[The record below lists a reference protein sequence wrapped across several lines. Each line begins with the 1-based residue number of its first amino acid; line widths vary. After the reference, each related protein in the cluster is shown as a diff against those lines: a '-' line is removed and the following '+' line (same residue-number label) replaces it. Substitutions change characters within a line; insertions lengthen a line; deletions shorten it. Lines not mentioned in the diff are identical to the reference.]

1 MDEKEKDEVQ
11 EEEVEETEET
21 TEEEKDVVKTI
32 KEYVKAEVDL
42 NIAKAKSEIDKDVEA
57 WKEEQKAL
65 FEKKAGVHA
74 EGVQEKRAKINTYI
88 RDLSQAVLSGDHGKV
103 KELTTGDAGADV
115 VDSELSAEIRHLQTE
130 YGVAR
135 REFFTTQLS
144 KNSYEANALVTDVSV
159 GWVDEGA
166 VISTVSVDLS
176 QTELKLKKL
185 AAIAAMSRELLQD
198 QEVDLFS
205 FIAGRVAE
213 GFAKAEDEA
222 FFKGDGTSTYGGFT
236 GLLQNTDVEEV
247 SGSISVAN
255 IYSMIDTLPQGAHA
269 NAKFYA
275 NRTQLSVIRQL
286 KDDSGQYIYQNPL
299 AVGSTP
305 TLAGYPL
312 VLVEAM
318 PKASDSDNEIM
329 LFGDLRRASILGYRA
344 GIAVDRSN
352 SAVVRNQDND
362 GDVNTFTTDREA
374 IRWVTRVGAI
384 TILPSAV
391 VKLVT
396 SES

>member
-1 MDEKEKDEVQ
+1 MDKKENVKEEEVV
-11 EEEVEETEET
+11 EEEVEETEE
-21 TEEEKDVVKTI
+21 DVVKSI
-32 KEYVKAEVDL
+32 KDYVKAEVDL

-57 WKEEQKAL
+57 WKAEQKAL
-65 FEKKAGVHA
+65 FEKKAGIHA
-74 EGVQEKRAKINTYI
+74 DGVQEKRARINTYI
-88 RDLSQAVLSGDHGKV
+88 RDLSTAVLSSDFSKV
-103 KELTTGDAGADV
+103 KELTTGDAGEDI
-115 VDSELSAEIRHLQTE
+115 VDRELSVEIRHLQTE

-144 KNSYEANALVTDVSV
+144 KNSYDANALVTDVTV

-176 QTELKLKKL
+176 QSELKLKKL

-198 QEVDLFS
+198 QELDLFS
-205 FIAGRVAE
+205 FIASRVAE

-222 FFKGDGTSTYGGFT
+222 FFIGDGSSTYGGFT
-236 GLLQNTDVEEV
+236 GLLENATVQEV
-247 SGSISVAN
+247 TGTLTVAK
-255 IYSMIDTLPQGAHA
+255 IYEMIDTLPQGAHA

-275 NRTQLSVIRQL
+275 HRTQLSVIRQL
-286 KDDSGQYIYQNPL
+286 TDGDNRYIYQNPL
-299 AVGSTP
+299 AVSGTP

-318 PKASDSDNEIM
+318 PSATSDNNGIM
-329 LFGDLRRASILGYRA
+329 LFGDLKKATILGYRS
-344 GIAVDRSN
+344 GISVDRSN
-352 SAVVRNQDND
+352 SAVVRNQAND

-391 VKLVT
+391 IKLAK